1 MKELRLWPKQIIVPF
16 EYLVG
21 NLTILKLYFRFMK
34 AGGADVPFPVLV
46 ARPSKSHREFIRNR
60 SVHAAETE
68 AFFAAIDALVA
79 DRDAYYL
86 IDGNHRGLA
95 ATLCRRRVHALEM
108 ESDDDLDELER
119 MVERGDYVDL
129 PSFPLDSYDHGWLP
143 TRLGALV
150 TELEERHQ
158 GREILTLDE
167 RTERLADE
175 GQVPEYMISWFRARR
190 RGAP

>member
-1 MKELRLWPKQIIVPF
+1 MKQLHLWPNQIVVPF

-21 NLTILKLYFRFMK
+21 NLTILKLYFRFLK
-34 AGGADVPFPVLV
+34 LADADVPFPVLV
-46 ARPSKSHREFIRNR
+46 ARPSRSHRDFIRDR
-60 SVHAAETE
+60 SVLPVETE
-68 AFFAAIDALVA
+68 AFFSTIDALVA

-95 ATLCRRRVHALEM
+95 ATLCRRPLHALEV
-108 ESDDDLDELER
+108 ESDADLDELES
-119 MVERGDYVDL
+119 MVERGDYIDL

-143 TRLGALV
+143 TRIGALV

-158 GREILTLDE
+158 GWEILTLDE

-175 GQVPEYMISWFRARR
+175 GQLPEYMIAHYRSKRRA
-190 RGAP
+190 AP